1 MRCTSL
7 SLHPAFFPI
16 RLFYRAVFLQS
27 AVNACLTQKTG
38 NVNANDYRGVPA
50 IVFYRWMP
58 ENQMCLIVKI
68 DRSEALAPITLLGRN
83 ITIASIVLL
92 FAAFLSAYLL
102 SISIT
107 KPILR
112 INKGAQEIGK
122 GNLGYRI
129 LRLTRDELGMD
140 RVLNDMFSHLKMS
153 LEDK

>member
-1 MRCTSL
+1 
-7 SLHPAFFPI
+7 
-16 RLFYRAVFLQS
+16 
-27 AVNACLTQKTG
+27 
-38 NVNANDYRGVPA
+38 
-50 IVFYRWMP
+50 
-58 ENQMCLIVKI
+58 MCLIVKI

-83 ITIASIVLL
+83 ITIASIILL

-129 LRLTRDELGMD
+129 LRLTRDELGQLGQTFNEMS
-140 RVLNDMFSHLKMS
+140 SHLKKS
-153 LEDK
+153 REES